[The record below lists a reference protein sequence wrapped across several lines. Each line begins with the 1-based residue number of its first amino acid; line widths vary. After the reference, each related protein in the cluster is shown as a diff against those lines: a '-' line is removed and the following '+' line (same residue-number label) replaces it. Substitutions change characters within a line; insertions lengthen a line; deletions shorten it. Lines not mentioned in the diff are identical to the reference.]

1 MAIEVAGILEEVV
14 PGVLENVA
22 FMFSEPADPDEGLPD
37 AEAYLQAAMEFEGP
51 AKGRIGV
58 VVAREWCDQ
67 LAEGIL
73 GEAPEEENASEMRSD
88 ALSELLNIICGQF
101 VTSVWGTDQ
110 IVNLSIPTV
119 SEVSQE
125 AWDKLAT
132 RPGTLRLVV
141 EDLPMIV
148 YAETDEAGAA

>member
-1 MAIEVAGILEEVV
+1 MAIDVTGVLEDVV
-14 PGVLENVA
+14 PSVLENVA

-37 AEAYLQAAMEFEGP
+37 AEEYLEAAMEFDGP

-58 VVAREWCDQ
+58 VVAAAWCDQ

-73 GEAPEEENASEMRSD
+73 GEEPQEENVSAMRRD
-88 ALSELLNIICGQF
+88 ALCELLNIICGQF
-101 VTSVWGTDQ
+101 VTALWGTDH

-119 SEVSQE
+119 SEVSQA
-125 AWDKLAT
+125 AWDKYST
-132 RPGTLRLVV
+132 RPGALRLVV

-148 YAETDEAGAA
+148 YAEAGGTGAT